1 MLDTIASS
9 IDRLRRAEAAVART
23 VLAAPH
29 AAVRA
34 SLAQLAGKAG
44 VSEPTVLRFCRTAG
58 FGGFHEFKIALA
70 QHLAASAARE
80 EAGDRPTP
88 LVRDLSP
95 NDSVASATEKVLNR
109 SIDALVRLRSRLD
122 TAALERA
129 AGVMAGAQRVQI
141 VGVGASGTVAL
152 DAHHK
157 LFRLLPQVTAST
169 DAHLQAMAAATLGP
183 GDALLAISKT
193 GTSDEIFDVANIAR
207 DGGATVIAITAS
219 ATPLAERAD
228 IRLTVDVDEDTAVHT
243 PMVSRLAQLALIDAL
258 TVAIGLQALP
268 GLDRRLARIKAVLAG
283 HHRVPDRPASAAP
296 SLSPSPQEN
305 PEEF

>member
-296 SLSPSPQEN
+296 SLPPSPQEN

>member
-9 IDRLRRAEAAVART
+9 LDRLRRAEAAVART

-44 VSEPTVLRFCRTAG
+44 VSEPSVLRFCRTAG

-95 NDSVASATEKVLNR
+95 GDSVASATEKVLNR

-122 TAALERA
+122 TVALERA
-129 AGVMAGAQRVQI
+129 AGVLACAQRVQI

-157 LFRLLPQVTAST
+157 LFRLLPQVTASA
-169 DAHLQAMAAATLGP
+169 DAHFQAMAAATLGP

-193 GTSDEIFDVANIAR
+193 GTSDEIFDVAAIAR

-243 PMVSRLAQLALIDAL
+243 PMASRLAQLALIDAL
-258 TVAIGLQALP
+258 TVAVGLQAPP

-296 SLSPSPQEN
+296 SLSLSPQKS
-305 PEEF
+305 PEES

>member
-9 IDRLRRAEAAVART
+9 LDRLRRAEAAVARS
-23 VLAAPH
+23 VLADPESAM
-29 AAVRA
+29 RD

-44 VSEPTVLRFCRTAG
+44 VREPSVLRFCRSAG
-58 FGGFHEFKIALA
+58 YGGFQDFKIALA
-70 QHLAASAARE
+70 GHLAASAARE
-80 EAGDRPTP
+80 EAGERPTP

-95 NDSVASATEKVLNR
+95 GDSVAGAAEKVLNR
-109 SIDALVRLRSRLD
+109 AIDALVRLRGRLD
-122 TAALERA
+122 TVALERA
-129 AGVMAGAQRVQI
+129 ARVMAQARRVQI

-169 DAHLQAMAAATLGP
+169 DAHFQAMAAATLGP

-193 GTSDEIFDVANIAR
+193 GTSDEIFDVAAIAR

-243 PMVSRLAQLALIDAL
+243 PMASRLAQLALVDAL
-258 TVAIGLQALP
+258 TVAVGLQAPP

-283 HHRVPDRPASAAP
+283 HHRVPDRPGTP
-296 SLSPSPQEN
+296 SPSPSTTKI
-305 PEEF
+305 PEES

>member
-9 IDRLRRAEAAVART
+9 IDRLRRAEAAVARI

>member
-1 MLDTIASS
+1 MLDMIASS
-9 IDRLRRAEAAVART
+9 LDRLRRAEAAVART

-44 VSEPTVLRFCRTAG
+44 VSEPSVLRFCRTAG

-88 LVRDLSP
+88 LVRDLTP
-95 NDSVASATEKVLNR
+95 GDSVASATEKVLNR
-109 SIDALVRLRSRLD
+109 SIDALVRLRGRLD
-122 TAALERA
+122 TTALERA
-129 AGVMAGAQRVQI
+129 AGVLARAQRVQI

-157 LFRLLPQVTAST
+157 LFRLLPQVAAST

-193 GTSDEIFDVANIAR
+193 GTSDEIFDVAAIAR

-243 PMVSRLAQLALIDAL
+243 PMASRLAQLALIDAL
-258 TVAIGLQALP
+258 TVAVGLQAPP

-283 HHRVPDRPASAAP
+283 HHRVPDRPASGAP
-296 SLSPSPQEN
+296 SLSQFPQKS
-305 PEEF
+305 PEES

>member
-9 IDRLRRAEAAVART
+9 LDRLRRAEAAVART

-44 VSEPTVLRFCRTAG
+44 VSEPSVLRFCRTAG

-95 NDSVASATEKVLNR
+95 GDSVASATEKVLNR

-129 AGVMAGAQRVQI
+129 AGVLACAQRVQI

-157 LFRLLPQVTAST
+157 LFRLLPQVSAST

-193 GTSDEIFDVANIAR
+193 GTSDEIFDVAAIAR

-243 PMVSRLAQLALIDAL
+243 PMASRLAQLALIDAL
-258 TVAIGLQALP
+258 TVAVGLQAPP

-283 HHRVPDRPASAAP
+283 HHRVPDRPASAALSL
-296 SLSPSPQEN
+296 SLSPQKS
-305 PEEF
+305 PEES

>member
-9 IDRLRRAEAAVART
+9 IDRLRRAEAAVARI

-296 SLSPSPQEN
+296 SLPPSPQEN

>member
-9 IDRLRRAEAAVART
+9 LDSLRRAEAAVART
-23 VLAAPH
+23 VLADPE
-29 AAVRA
+29 AAVRD

-44 VSEPTVLRFCRTAG
+44 VSEPSVLRFCRSAG
-58 FGGFHEFKIALA
+58 FGGFQEFKISLA
-70 QHLAASAARE
+70 QHLAASAVRE
-80 EAGDRPTP
+80 EVGDRPTP
-88 LVRDLSP
+88 LVRDLTP
-95 NDSVASATEKVLNR
+95 GDSVASAAEKVLNR

-122 TAALERA
+122 SMALEKA
-129 AGVMAGAQRVQI
+129 AGVLARARRVQI
-141 VGVGASGTVAL
+141 VGVGASGAVAL

-193 GTSDEIFDVANIAR
+193 GTSDEIFDVAAIAR

-243 PMVSRLAQLALIDAL
+243 PMASRLAQLALIDVL
-258 TVAIGLQALP
+258 TVAVGLQAPP

-283 HHRVPDRPASAAP
+283 HHRVPERPAS
-296 SLSPSPQEN
+296 LSNSASPIIQKKS
-305 PEEF
+305 EES

>member
-1 MLDTIASS
+1 MLDSIASS
-9 IDRLRRAEAAVART
+9 LNSLRRAEAAVARS
-23 VLAAPH
+23 VLADPG
-29 AAVRA
+29 AAVRD

-44 VSEPTVLRFCRTAG
+44 VSEPSVLRFCRSAG
-58 FGGFHEFKIALA
+58 FGGFQEFKIALA

-95 NDSVASATEKVLNR
+95 GDSVASAAEKVLNR
-109 SIDALVRLRSRLD
+109 SIDALVRLRGRLD
-122 TAALERA
+122 ALALEKA
-129 AGVMAGAQRVQI
+129 AGVLARARRVQI
-141 VGVGASGTVAL
+141 VGVGASGAVAL

-193 GTSDEIFDVANIAR
+193 GTSDEIFDVAAIAR

-243 PMVSRLAQLALIDAL
+243 PMASRLAQLALIDVL
-258 TVAIGLQALP
+258 TVAVGLQAPP

-283 HHRVPDRPASAAP
+283 HHRAPERPASVSNSASSATRRKT
-296 SLSPSPQEN
+296 
-305 PEEF
+305 EES

>member
-1 MLDTIASS
+1 MLDSIASS
-9 IDRLRRAEAAVART
+9 LDSLRRAEAAVARS
-23 VLAAPH
+23 VLADPG
-29 AAVRA
+29 AAVRD

-44 VSEPTVLRFCRTAG
+44 VSEPSVLRFCRSAG
-58 FGGFHEFKIALA
+58 FGGFQEFKIALA

-95 NDSVASATEKVLNR
+95 GDSVASAAEKVLNR
-109 SIDALVRLRSRLD
+109 SIDALVRLRGRLD
-122 TAALERA
+122 ALALEKA
-129 AGVMAGAQRVQI
+129 AGVLARARRVQI
-141 VGVGASGTVAL
+141 VGVGASGAVAL

-193 GTSDEIFDVANIAR
+193 GTSDEIFDVAAIAR

-243 PMVSRLAQLALIDAL
+243 PMASRLAQLALIDVL
-258 TVAIGLQALP
+258 TVAVGLQAPP

-283 HHRVPDRPASAAP
+283 HHRAPERPASVSNSASSATRRKT
-296 SLSPSPQEN
+296 
-305 PEEF
+305 EES

>member
-80 EAGDRPTP
+80 AAGARPTP

-296 SLSPSPQEN
+296 SLPPSPQEN